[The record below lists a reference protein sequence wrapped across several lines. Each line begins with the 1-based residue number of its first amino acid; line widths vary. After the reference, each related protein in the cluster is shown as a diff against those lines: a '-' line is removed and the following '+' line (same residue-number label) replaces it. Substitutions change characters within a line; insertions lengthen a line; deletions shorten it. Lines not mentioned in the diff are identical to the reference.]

1 MQSLLSDEQ
10 MQQQGTMKLQREN
23 APMLA
28 SKEPGSR
35 QPPTLMVMDA
45 NQCAQQKESLAQPL
59 KHQVPRN
66 AKCLLVILTLNLLVM
81 LEGPALAGSS

>member
-1 MQSLLSDEQ
+1 MKKHIPKKFCSTLQGNMHMQSLLSDKQ
-10 MQQQGTMKLQREN
+10 MQQQGSMKLQREN

-45 NQCAQQKESLAQPL
+45 NQCAQQKEAS
-59 KHQVPRN
+59 
-66 AKCLLVILTLNLLVM
+66 LNL
-81 LEGPALAGSS
+81 